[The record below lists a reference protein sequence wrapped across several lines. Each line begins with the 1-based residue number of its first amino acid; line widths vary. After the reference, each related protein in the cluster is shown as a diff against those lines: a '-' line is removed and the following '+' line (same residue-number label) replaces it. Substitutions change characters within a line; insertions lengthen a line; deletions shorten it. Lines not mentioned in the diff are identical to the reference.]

1 MNKYNEAMDKIKV
14 DKEMHDRVMAAVKS
28 RRKRPAPLYMR
39 AMPFAACLVVALA
52 AVIIVP
58 KLMND
63 GIGVSGENT
72 DSSDPDV
79 TVDASVDGSGEADD
93 ALGGKVDIMFAPEE
107 CASAE
112 ELSQSIGFEFTDP
125 TSLPFEVESA
135 EYYNLFN
142 EIAEATYSGGDMTA
156 CYRKSVGTEDNSG
169 DFEEYPDVVTE
180 EMNGRSV
187 TLKGTDGEY
196 VLAIWTDGEYSY
208 SMRMSQGLDAEQ
220 WRGILG

>member
-14 DKEMHDRVMAAVKS
+14 NEEMHDRVMAAVKS

-39 AMPFAACLVVALA
+39 VMPFAACLVVALA

-58 KLMND
+58 KLMNS
-63 GIGVSGENT
+63 GIDVSTGTSDN
-72 DSSDPDV
+72 SDPDV
-79 TVDASVDGSGEADD
+79 MVGASVDDD
-93 ALGGKVDIMFAPEE
+93 EVNDEQNGDMTAMFAPEE

-125 TSLPFEVESA
+125 TLLPFEVENA

-142 EIAEATYSGGDMTA
+142 NIAEATYSGGDMTV

-187 TLKGTDGEY
+187 TLKGADGEY
-196 VLAIWTDGEYSY
+196 ILAVWTDGEYSY
-208 SMRMSQGLDAEQ
+208 SMLMSQGLGVEQ